1 MIVLKKVDS
10 SIGDIMM
17 SKFIE
22 VHDKFEQS
30 GFMPRDSRICI
41 NVDAIKW
48 ISKDGLAI
56 IDANRMIEC
65 VESYDEIKQLI
76 HDAGVLIHKPDP
88 RLDTT
93 TPLTMDDLRDM
104 EGQPVWNS
112 NALKWGLLTKQ
123 DGSYFLLYPTGQMWL
138 FTVNDLIKFPLY
150 RMRQ

>member
-1 MIVLKKVDS
+1 
-10 SIGDIMM
+10 MM

-22 VHDKFEQS
+22 VHEKGNGMPISVNVENIVAFENGDIALQTV
-30 GFMPRDSRICI
+30 GVLKIT
-41 NVDAIKW
+41 
-48 ISKDGLAI
+48 
-56 IDANRMIEC
+56 ET
-65 VESYDEIKQLI
+65 YDEIKQLI
-76 HDAGVLIHKPDP
+76 LDAGVLIHKADP

-93 TPLTMDDLRDM
+93 TPLTLEDLKNM
-104 EGQPVWNS
+104 IGEPVWNS